1 MELYKRMV
9 ETLSVSGNE
18 ERLAELIEAE
28 VAPFADEI
36 TRDVM
41 GNLIV
46 LKKGVGEAPKK
57 LMFSAHMDEI
67 GYMVTHI
74 EEKGYLRF
82 ARIGGL
88 NMLHIAGSPV
98 IFKNGVKGY
107 VMYETSV
114 APKDLTIEQFY
125 IDIGA
130 ESREEA
136 EQMVSVGDVAGTM
149 GSLYEAG
156 AHRWVSKSMDDKI
169 ACYILIRALQQLKET
184 RYDTY
189 FVFSAQE
196 EVGLRGATT
205 AAYNIDPDYGIALDV
220 TSVGDMLNQKSPN
233 AVKLGQGA
241 AIKVRD
247 NSIISSKRM
256 VNFLVDVARE
266 AGIPY
271 QMEVLMMGGTDAGAI
286 HLTRGGVVSGGIS
299 IPTRNVHS
307 AVEMVDRRDVEACI
321 ALVLALLNRD
331 IE

>member
-1 MELYKRMV
+1 
-9 ETLSVSGNE
+9 VSGNE

-220 TSVGDMLNQKSPN
+220 TSVATCSTRSRPTPSSWGRAPPSRCGTTASSPRS
-233 AVKLGQGA
+233 AWSTSWSTWLGRPA
-241 AIKVRD
+241 
-247 NSIISSKRM
+247 S
-256 VNFLVDVARE
+256 
-266 AGIPY
+266 
-271 QMEVLMMGGTDAGAI
+271 
-286 HLTRGGVVSGGIS
+286 
-299 IPTRNVHS
+299 PTRW
-307 AVEMVDRRDVEACI
+307 RC
-321 ALVLALLNRD
+321 
-331 IE
+331 